1 MANFYTDNSELKHYL
16 THPMM
21 EKIVSLKERDFRDKE
36 NYDYAP
42 QNYDD
47 AIDSYDK
54 VLEVVGEI
62 CGDIVAE
69 NAERLK
75 AAEMD

>member
-42 QNYDD
+42 QN
-47 AIDSYDK
+47 
-54 VLEVVGEI
+54 
-62 CGDIVAE
+62 
-69 NAERLK
+69 
-75 AAEMD
+75 